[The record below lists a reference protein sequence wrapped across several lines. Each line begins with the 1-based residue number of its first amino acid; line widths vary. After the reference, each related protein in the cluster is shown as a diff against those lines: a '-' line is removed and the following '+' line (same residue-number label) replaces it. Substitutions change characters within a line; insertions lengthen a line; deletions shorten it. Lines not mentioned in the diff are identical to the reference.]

1 MIWLA
6 AAGTLLAVAVAVRLP
21 PPRRSLGPD
30 RRLADQRAGEQDSPG
45 PGPPAADPTG
55 SPRAMRLAGILA
67 GIACGVLV
75 GSPVGIVVGLVV
87 AAGVSAAL
95 GRLETAA
102 HRAERLAVT
111 ADAPLLADLLAA
123 ALAAG
128 VPLERATGVVA
139 RAVGGPLEPRLLR
152 VDALVRLG
160 QPAASAWGELG
171 TEPAAAALVA
181 CVGRS
186 TRTGAPLADLLTAVA
201 SDLRH
206 SARAAAR
213 AEIRAASVRAVLPLG
228 LCLLPAFVLLGIA
241 PIVGGLLRGF

>member
-1 MIWLA
+1 MSWLA
-6 AAGTLLAVAVAVRLP
+6 VAGALLAVAVAVRLP
-21 PPRRSLGPD
+21 PPRRSRAPDVGP
-30 RRLADQRAGEQDSPG
+30 ADERTGERSSPG
-45 PGPPAADPTG
+45 PGAAAGDP
-55 SPRAMRLAGILA
+55 SRSLRATRLAGILA

-75 GSPVGIVVGLVV
+75 GAPVGIVVGIGV

-111 ADAPLLADLLAA
+111 ADMPLLADLLAA

-128 VPLERATGVVA
+128 VPLERATAVVA
-139 RAVGGPLEPRLLR
+139 RAVGGPLERRLLR

-186 TRTGAPLADLLTAVA
+186 TRTGAPLADLLAAVA
-201 SDLRH
+201 GDLRH
-206 SARAAAR
+206 SARASAR